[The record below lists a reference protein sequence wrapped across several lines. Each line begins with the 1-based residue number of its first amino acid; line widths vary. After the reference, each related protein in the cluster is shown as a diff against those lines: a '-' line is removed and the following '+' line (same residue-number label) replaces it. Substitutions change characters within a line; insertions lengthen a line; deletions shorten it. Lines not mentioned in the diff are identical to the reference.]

1 MENTKIYTK
10 WWFWVLMFL
19 GGGIFLLIFKM
30 ISKSLSN
37 PQAQPKEYTYTDPVT
52 GQTKSVTFAPEPYT
66 DALHEEIYAIFSA
79 RNMKPFED
87 LLALEDGEFVAVAT
101 DWNAR
106 YKKED
111 SETLLQA
118 IRGEWFDN
126 VGKPKEVSQAL
137 FAKFLRLN
145 II

>member
-1 MENTKIYTK
+1 MEQKAIYTQ
-10 WWFWVLMFL
+10 WWFWLLIVA
-19 GGGIFLLIFKM
+19 GGGVFILIFKM
-30 ISKSLSN
+30 LSKALSN
-37 PQAQPKEYTYTDPVT
+37 PQAQPQKYTYTDPAT
-52 GQTKSVTFAPEPYT
+52 GETKSVTFAPEPYT
-66 DALHEEIYAIFSA
+66 DALREEIYSWSP

-87 LLALEDGEFVAVAT
+87 LLALGDGEFVAVAT
-101 DWNAR
+101 DWNNR

-126 VGKPKEVSQAL
+126 VGKPKEVSEAL